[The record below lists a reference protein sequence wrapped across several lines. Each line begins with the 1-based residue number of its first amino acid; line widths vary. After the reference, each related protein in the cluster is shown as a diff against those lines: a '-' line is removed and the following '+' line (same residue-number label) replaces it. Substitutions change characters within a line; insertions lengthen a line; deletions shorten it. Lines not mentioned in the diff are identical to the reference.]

1 MTTRIPAS
9 MRTRQSLSDL
19 IEGRLSTPAGRSELM
34 KLATRL
40 IVEEA
45 LEGESRDAV
54 GRDYYE
60 HGAEPGQGY
69 RNGVRSGRLKTAEGF
84 VEYSAPQVAGRDEPF
99 RSEIREHLKGRTEA
113 LEDLAVELLARGLSV
128 RDIEDAFRDETGRL
142 LLSKTAVSEIGERLW
157 ADYQEFAT
165 RDIGEYEIAYLFVD
179 GIAERIRPGQ
189 KREPV
194 LAAWGFTASGAK
206 VLLHLMAGSKEDAE
220 TVSAFFQDMR
230 GRGLGDPLLV
240 VCDGAAG
247 IIKAIET
254 CFPRS
259 ERQRCLAHRMRNL
272 AAKVPEDRWPEF
284 KARATA
290 AYQAPSRAI
299 ARDLAAGLVK
309 DYEAELPTAVACFM
323 DDFEA
328 AIAHLRM
335 PITHR
340 RAIRTTNL
348 LERLFVEERRRLKI
362 IPNAFGEK
370 PVLKLMF
377 GAMIRAAERWRAIRI
392 TDFERRQMTAVRQEL
407 DQEYEARNSLDKKAA
422 AKEPRQNLSS
432 SSRT

>member
-1 MTTRIPAS
+1 
-9 MRTRQSLSDL
+9 MRTRQSLSEL
-19 IEGRLSTPAGRSELM
+19 IEGRLSSPDGRAELV

-45 LEGESRDAV
+45 LEAESRDAL

-60 HGAEPGQGY
+60 HGAEPGRGW
-69 RNGVRSGRLKTAEGF
+69 RNGVRTSRLKTAEGLIA
-84 VEYSAPQVAGRDEPF
+84 YAAPQISGGDEPF
-99 RSEIREHLKGRTEA
+99 RSEIRAHLKGRTQA

-128 RDIEDAFRDETGRL
+128 RDIEDAFKDESGRL
-142 LLSKTAVSEIGERLW
+142 LLSRTAVSELGERLW

-165 RDIGEYEIAYLFVD
+165 RDLSEYDVVYLFID

-189 KREPV
+189 RREPV
-194 LAAWGFTASGAK
+194 LAAWGFTVEGRK

-230 GRGLGDPLLV
+230 ARGLGDPLLV
-240 VCDGAAG
+240 VSDGAPG
-247 IIKAIET
+247 IVKALET

-272 AAKVPEDRWPEF
+272 AAKVPEDLWPEF

-299 ARDLAAGLVK
+299 ARELAQGVVA
-309 DYEAELPTAVACFM
+309 DFEAEFPSAIACFM

-328 AIAHLRM
+328 CIAHLRM
-335 PITHR
+335 PVTHR

-377 GAMIRAAERWRAIRI
+377 GAMIRAAERWRAITV
-392 TDFERRQMTAVRQEL
+392 TDFERRQMAALRREL
-407 DQEYEARNSLDKKAA
+407 DQEYEARNGL
-422 AKEPRQNLSS
+422 QNRPSAGAPQTKLSS
-432 SSRT
+432 SSQT